1 MAQPWEWLNKYLTGQ
16 NLPIMDSEKRYLTK
30 GLFGKGGEYGQG
42 GLFTTPP
49 EDSGKGM
56 LDLFSNLPAV
66 TGFELIQKGFE
77 GKPIEQTL
85 MPAFKSGLR
94 TTTAVESVKASKRKR
109 DYINKYKDQVP
120 EGDMEL
126 FLAFPEKYIS
136 AKLQRDMRKETL
148 GDRALAIVD
157 KLSKLSAED
166 QRKALDELKTTDPVA
181 YDIYKKFV
189 KGGFTTADIIAM
201 MFGGGVL
208 SKDKTI
214 GDTKKGETGGAGH
227 VVGEEIEL
235 ESGKKGIV
243 VEVDEYGVIT
253 KVRQK

>member
-1 MAQPWEWLNKYLTGQ
+1 MAQPWEWLNKYLAGQ
-16 NLPIMDSEKRYLTK
+16 NFPIMDSEKRYLTK

-94 TTTAVESVKASKRKR
+94 TTTAVESVKSSKRKK

-136 AKLQRDMRKETL
+136 AMLTKRTQKVTL
-148 GDRALAIVD
+148 ADRAGAIFD
-157 KLSKLSAED
+157 RISKLPPKEQAEELANL
-166 QRKALDELKTTDPVA
+166 RKTNPAEADL
-181 YDIYKKFV
+181 YKKMI
-189 KGGFTTADIIAM
+189 KGGLSINDLMALM
-201 MFGGGVL
+201 LGGGNL
-208 SKDKTI
+208 QS
-214 GDTKKGETGGAGH
+214 GSTKKGETGGTGH
-227 VVGEEIEL
+227 VVGEEIL
-235 ESGKKGIV
+235 LKNGKTGIV
-243 VEVDEYGVIT
+243 VEVDENGVIT
-253 KVRQK
+253 KVRPK

>member
-1 MAQPWEWLNKYLTGQ
+1 MAKPWEWLNKYLTGQ
-16 NLPIMDSEKRYLTK
+16 SIRTSSLDEEPIYRQTE
-30 GLFGKGGEYGQG
+30 GLFGKGGTYGQG

-49 EDSGKGM
+49 KDPGGGM

-136 AKLQRDMRKETL
+136 AKLQKDFRKDTL
-148 GDRALAIVD
+148 QDRAVAIAD
-157 KLSKLSAED
+157 KLSKLSAKD
-166 QRKALDELKTTDPVA
+166 QRKALDNLKTTDPVA

-201 MFGGGVL
+201 MLGGGHLKL
-208 SKDKTI
+208 SD
-214 GDTKKGETGGAGH
+214 DTKKGGTGGTGH
-227 VVGEEIEL
+227 VIGEEIEL

-243 VEVDEYGVIT
+243 VEVDENGVIT
-253 KVRQK
+253 KVRPK